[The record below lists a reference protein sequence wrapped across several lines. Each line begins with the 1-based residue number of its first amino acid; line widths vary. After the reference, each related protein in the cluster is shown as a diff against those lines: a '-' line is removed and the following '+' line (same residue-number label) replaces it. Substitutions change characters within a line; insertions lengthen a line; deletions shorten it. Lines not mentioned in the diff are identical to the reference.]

1 MTFQRPMVTG
11 AGGFIG
17 SHLVFRLLQEESIEQ
32 VICVDVQMNQRLN
45 ALSRNQKVKIVLAD
59 LNQGLGEQN
68 FGAPDFI
75 FSLAALN
82 GTGRFYSNPFAVL
95 KGSILPT
102 LNILDIY
109 AGSIPILYSSSSE
122 VYASTVDNFGGIVP
136 TPEEIIPSF
145 KDVRNPRWSYGAAKL
160 LGEIALLSAGAEL
173 GAVGT
178 IVRYHNVYGP
188 DMGVD
193 HFVPDFISR
202 ARKDDFTL
210 FGADQTRAFL
220 HIDDAVEGTILA
232 ARAASNRIPIYH
244 LGTSE
249 ELTIKVAAEIIM
261 AHLGKDPKKITALP
275 APAGS
280 VNRRCADIN
289 LASAELGWSPTIDFR
304 TGISRYL
311 NETVY
316 TP

>member
-1 MTFQRPMVTG
+1 MIFRRPMVTG

-17 SHLVFRLLQEESIEQ
+17 SHLAHRLVQEESIEQ
-32 VICVDVQMNQRLN
+32 VICVDIQMNQRLN
-45 ALSRNQKVKIVLAD
+45 MLSQNPKVKIVITD
-59 LNQGLGEQN
+59 LNIGLGNEN
-68 FGAPDFI
+68 FETPDFV
-75 FSLAALN
+75 FALAALN
-82 GTGRFYSNPFAVL
+82 GTGRFYTNPFDVL
-95 KGSILPT
+95 KGSFLPT
-102 LNILDIY
+102 LSILNIY
-109 AGSIPILYSSSSE
+109 AGRVPILYSSSSE
-122 VYASTVDNFGGIVP
+122 VYASTIDNFGGVVP
-136 TPEEIIPSF
+136 TPEDVIPSF

-160 LGEIALLSAGAEL
+160 LGEIALMSASSEL
-173 GAVGT
+173 GAVGS

-220 HIDDAVEGTILA
+220 YIDDAVEGTILA
-232 ARAASNRIPIYH
+232 ARAASNSIPIYH

-249 ELTIKVAAEIIM
+249 ELSIKMAAEIIM
-261 AHLGKDPKKITALP
+261 AQLGKDPRKIMALP
-275 APAGS
+275 APVGS

-289 LASAELGWSPTIDFR
+289 LANTELGWNPSIDFP

-311 NETVY
+311 SEIVI
-316 TP
+316 